1 VFSNDVVE
9 FAWIEKAAL
18 DAASLLPQERQLYHD
33 FGIARGSLIGCPV
46 NFHSLTPGW
55 YCNEP
60 PDGALPNMKV
70 DAELEFWS
78 VMDIAEGEELT
89 VRYDEFS
96 KYLKDD
102 QVQRSG

>member
-1 VFSNDVVE
+1 
-9 FAWIEKAAL
+9 
-18 DAASLLPQERQLYHD
+18 
-33 FGIARGSLIGCPV
+33 
-46 NFHSLTPGW
+46 
-55 YCNEP
+55 
-60 PDGALPNMKV
+60 MKV